1 MSGLGTIVNVAAILG
16 GCVIGLLVKGG
27 LPKHLEDTITSA
39 VGLCVIFVGISGALK
54 GMMTVTA
61 GGLDTRATLVMV
73 LCMVIGSALSEWIDI
88 EDRLEQLGIWCKS
101 KIPAGKASGTFVE
114 AFVSSSLLFCV
125 GAMAIVGALEDG
137 LTHNYSTLFTKAV
150 MDGVLS
156 IIFTA
161 ALGIG
166 TAFSIFPVAIYQGSI
181 TLLAGVVRPYLTELM
196 IGRISFIGSILIFA
210 LGLNL
215 VLNSKLKIGNMLP
228 AVFLPVIVCL
238 LGY

>member
-39 VGLCVIFVGISGALK
+39 VGLCVIFVGISGAL
-54 GMMTVTA
+54 
-61 GGLDTRATLVMV
+61 DTRDTLVMV
-73 LCMVIGSALSEWIDI
+73 LCMVIGSALGEWIDI

-161 ALGIG
+161 ALGL
-166 TAFSIFPVAIYQGSI
+166 S
-181 TLLAGVVRPYLTELM
+181 
-196 IGRISFIGSILIFA
+196 LIH
-210 LGLNL
+210 
-215 VLNSKLKIGNMLP
+215 I
-228 AVFLPVIVCL
+228 
-238 LGY
+238 